1 MALPSIFRV
10 HPVGAARDFGTA
22 DPAGA
27 LNRSIERLF
36 DDMWRGAVAAPA
48 ASGFAPRLD
57 VVERDGELLVSAE
70 LPGLEEKDISV
81 EVHGNVLSLQGEKK
95 SEHEERKAGWHW
107 SERSYGSFRRMVELP
122 VDVEADKASASFKNG
137 VLTITLPKAESAK
150 VRNIPVNAA

>member
-10 HPVGAARDFGTA
+10 HPAGALRDFGTA
-22 DPAGA
+22 DPVGA

-48 ASGFAPRLD
+48 AGSFAPRLD
-57 VVERDGELLVSAE
+57 VVERDGEILVSAE

-81 EVHGNVLSLQGEKK
+81 EVHGNVLTLQGEKK
-95 SEHEERKAGWHW
+95 SEQEDRKAGWYW
-107 SERSYGSFRRMVELP
+107 SERSYGSFRRVVELP
-122 VDVEADKASASFKNG
+122 VEVEADKASASFKNG

-150 VRNIPVNAA
+150 VRSIPVNAA